1 MRMMPTK
8 KAVFNPKILEFVR
21 NISIILNDF
30 CSKSYSAIKIW
41 VKFIFAES
49 PKNPEMRST
58 YEPVYS
64 SVNQISYIITS
75 YNVIIS
81 FNIVI

>member
-1 MRMMPTK
+1 MITREDMDENDLSGTK
-8 KAVFNPKILEFVR
+8 VPK
-21 NISIILNDF
+21 
-30 CSKSYSAIKIW
+30 KSATVKIW